1 MGRRTEGRP
10 PTADYAVY
18 THELSREELMVMLNG
33 IQDHRIN
40 AAKRHLQS
48 LRAKRNKG
56 ENK

>member
-18 THELSREELMVMLNG
+18 THELNRGELMIMLDG
-33 IQDHRIN
+33 IRKHRIN
-40 AAKRHLQS
+40 AAKRRLQS

-56 ENK
+56 NLK